1 MDDNYLELEEN
12 LEISDSKNKWISFYS
27 EHIFNII
34 KKIIDNNISEIDDA
48 IYEFA
53 TEQISDQY
61 DPNDFHR
68 PDKMQIIDE
77 FRDFYKTTDEYKQLN
92 ISYVDDFE
100 MLFNDS
106 FEDLA
111 EGIDYSFDDS
121 STEYIE
127 IALNETTTVLSIN
140 DWENILDIVRSNI
153 LKKLKEYYKE
163 K

>member
-48 IYEFA
+48 IYEYA

-61 DPNDFHR
+61 NPDDLHR

-77 FRDFYKTTDEYKQLN
+77 LEGEERGPYAGAVGYFSYNGCCDFAIAIRSIFIENNKGFVQSGAGIVSDSVSENEFKETEHKAGA
-92 ISYVDDFE
+92 
-100 MLFNDS
+100 MLQ
-106 FEDLA
+106 
-111 EGIDYSFDDS
+111 
-121 STEYIE
+121 
-127 IALNETTTVLSIN
+127 ALREAS
-140 DWENILDIVRSNI
+140 D
-153 LKKLKEYYKE
+153 
-163 K
+163 